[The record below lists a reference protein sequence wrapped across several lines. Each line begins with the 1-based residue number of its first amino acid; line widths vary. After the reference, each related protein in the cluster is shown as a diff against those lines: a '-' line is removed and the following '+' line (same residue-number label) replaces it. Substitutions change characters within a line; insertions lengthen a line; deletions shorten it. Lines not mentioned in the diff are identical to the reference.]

1 VLRLQSLSSPVEVP
15 RPARAWDAR
24 LRDGSGWFLVSALG
38 ALAVLGAAIA
48 IWASR
53 RGFDLIDGGYYY
65 LTYKFPA
72 DVADT
77 HTSFHL
83 IAGMI
88 FRGLGE
94 NIVAFRLTSWA
105 LALGSA
111 GILGVALVS
120 FLRRAHPGQTAQL
133 PTATVFFSAVISA
146 FAIYTPVPAALTY
159 NSLNSILLVLGS
171 ALLLDGAGRI
181 ISADPNDRRFAL
193 IELAAVGAVAA
204 VQLFI
209 KPTTAIL
216 FGGAVFGFLVFS
228 PAIAAR
234 LKQRVLLLAGGAVV
248 LGLAAFLLI
257 LGSWTAFTARFATFF
272 SISKNAAFIG
282 ELLTRL
288 AKDSADLA
296 GLVARDLR
304 WVGPLLLVLGVAA
317 RFVQPPIRRT
327 FTRWGFAA
335 VIALWIGQLLSAQ
348 IWHGAHLY
356 YAEAAVTRLWF
367 EAVLL
372 TGFATLLTAERP
384 QNWRLTIH
392 SVLLWAILVILPF
405 AGAFGTTNPLY
416 LNSSLQAPLWFAAAA
431 LPLLAGGRLGR
442 FSTGLLLVA
451 CSGIATTQLF
461 NGQIVQPYSMTSD
474 LRTQNTPTL
483 IGQSG
488 SVLLLDTPNAQFIQA
503 TQEILKKN
511 GFQPGGDIFAFF
523 NLPGLVYAVGGRSP
537 VIPWYFGR
545 IYDNNPVEEIYIRNA
560 GTLRRGRA
568 WVITQAD
575 APDFRQHY
583 LNADFNFPDGYVE
596 VGALINPATAMDIR
610 IWKPRAA
617 RP

>member
-1 VLRLQSLSSPVEVP
+1 MLRLQSLSSPVEVP

-24 LRDGSGWFLVSALG
+24 LRDGSGWFLVSVLG

-120 FLRRAHPGQTAQL
+120 YLRRAHPGQTAQL
-133 PTATVFFSAVISA
+133 PTAAVCFSAVISA

-181 ISADPNDRRFAL
+181 ISADPSDRRFAL

-248 LGLAAFLLI
+248 LGLAAFLLV

-296 GLVARDLR
+296 GLMARDLR

-327 FTRWGFAA
+327 FTRWCFAA

-356 YAEAAVTRLWF
+356 YAEAAVTRLWL
-367 EAVLL
+367 EAVLI
-372 TGFATLLTAERP
+372 TGLATFLTAEKP

-392 SVLLWAILVILPF
+392 SVLLWAILVMLPF

-431 LPLLAGGRLGR
+431 LPLLAGGRLGL
-442 FSTGLLLVA
+442 FSTGVLLVA
-451 CSGIATTQLF
+451 CSGIATAQLF
-461 NGQIVQPYSMTSD
+461 NGQIV
-474 LRTQNTPTL
+474 
-483 IGQSG
+483 
-488 SVLLLDTPNAQFIQA
+488 QA

-545 IYDNNPVEEIYIRNA
+545 IYVNNPVEEIYIRNA
-560 GTLRRGRA
+560 GAQRRAQA

-583 LNADFNFPDGYVE
+583 LNADFNFPDGYLE
-596 VGALINPATAMDIR
+596 VGTLKNPATAMDIR

-617 RP
+617 LP

>member
-1 VLRLQSLSSPVEVP
+1 MSV
-15 RPARAWDAR
+15 
-24 LRDGSGWFLVSALG
+24 LG
-38 ALAVLGAAIA
+38 AFAVLGAAIA
-48 IWASR
+48 IWASH

-65 LTYKFPA
+65 LTYKFPS

-83 IAGMI
+83 IAGAI

-111 GILGVALVS
+111 GILGIALMS
-120 FLRRAHPGQTAQL
+120 YLRRAHPGQTALL
-133 PTATVFFSAVISA
+133 PTAAVFFSAVISA
-146 FAIYTPVPAALTY
+146 FATYTPVPAALTY

-181 ISADPNDRRFAL
+181 ISAEPGDRRFAM
-193 IELAAVGAVAA
+193 IELAAACAVAA

-209 KPTTAIL
+209 KPPTAIL
-216 FGGAVFGFLVFS
+216 FGGAVFGFLILS
-228 PAIAAR
+228 PAIATR
-234 LKQRVLLLAGGAVV
+234 LKQRVLLLACGAVV
-248 LGLAAFLLI
+248 LGLAAFLLV

-272 SISKNAAFIG
+272 SISKNSAFTG

-288 AKDSADLA
+288 AKDSSDLA
-296 GLVARDLR
+296 VMLAHDLR
-304 WVGPLLLVLGVAA
+304 WVGPLFLVLGVAA
-317 RFVQPPIRRT
+317 RFVPPPIRRALHQ
-327 FTRWGFAA
+327 WGFAA
-335 VIALWIGQLLSAQ
+335 VIALWLALLLSAR
-348 IWHGAHLY
+348 IWHGAHLF
-356 YAEAAVTRLWF
+356 YAEAAITRVWF
-367 EAVLL
+367 EAVLI
-372 TGFATLLTAERP
+372 TGFATLLTTEKS
-384 QNWRLTIH
+384 QNWRLTVH

-405 AGAFGTTNPLY
+405 AGAFGSTNPLY

-431 LPLLAGGRLGR
+431 LPLLAGGRLGL

-451 CSGIATTQLF
+451 CSGIATAQLF
-461 NGQIVQPYSMTSD
+461 NGQIAHPYSMTSD
-474 LRTQNTPTL
+474 LRTQTTPTS

-488 SVLLLDTPNAQFIQA
+488 SVLLLDAPNAHFIQA

-537 VIPWYFGR
+537 IIPWYFGR
-545 IYDNNPVEEIYIRNA
+545 IYVNNPVEEIYIRNA
-560 GTLRRGRA
+560 GPQRRARA

-596 VGALINPATAMDIR
+596 VGALKNPATAMAIR
-610 IWKPRAA
+610 IWKPRAVQ
-617 RP
+617 P

>member
-1 VLRLQSLSSPVEVP
+1 MSV
-15 RPARAWDAR
+15 
-24 LRDGSGWFLVSALG
+24 LG
-38 ALAVLGAAIA
+38 AFAVLGAAIA
-48 IWASR
+48 IWASH

-65 LTYKFPA
+65 LTYKFPS

-83 IAGMI
+83 IAGAI

-111 GILGVALVS
+111 GILGIALMS
-120 FLRRAHPGQTAQL
+120 YLRRAHPGQTALL
-133 PTATVFFSAVISA
+133 PTAAVFFSAVISA
-146 FAIYTPVPAALTY
+146 FATYTPVPAALTY

-181 ISADPNDRRFAL
+181 ISAEPGDRRFAM
-193 IELAAVGAVAA
+193 IELAAACAVAA

-209 KPTTAIL
+209 KPPTAIL
-216 FGGAVFGFLVFS
+216 FGGAVFGFLILS
-228 PAIAAR
+228 PAIATR
-234 LKQRVLLLAGGAVV
+234 LKQRVLLLACGAVV
-248 LGLAAFLLI
+248 LGLAAFLLV

-272 SISKNAAFIG
+272 SISKNSAFTG

-288 AKDSADLA
+288 AKDSSDLA
-296 GLVARDLR
+296 VMLAHDLR
-304 WVGPLLLVLGVAA
+304 WVGPLFLVLGVAA
-317 RFVQPPIRRT
+317 RFVPPPIRRALHQ
-327 FTRWGFAA
+327 WGFAA
-335 VIALWIGQLLSAQ
+335 VIALWLALLLSAR
-348 IWHGAHLY
+348 IWHGAHLF
-356 YAEAAVTRLWF
+356 YAEAAITRLWF
-367 EAVLL
+367 EAVLI
-372 TGFATLLTAERP
+372 TGFATLLTTEKS
-384 QNWRLTIH
+384 QNWRLTVH

-405 AGAFGTTNPLY
+405 AGAFGSTNPLY

-431 LPLLAGGRLGR
+431 LPLLAGGRLGL

-451 CSGIATTQLF
+451 CSGIATAQLF
-461 NGQIVQPYSMTSD
+461 NGQIAHPYSMTSD
-474 LRTQNTPTL
+474 LRTQTTPTS

-488 SVLLLDTPNAQFIQA
+488 SVLLLDAPNAHFIQA

-537 VIPWYFGR
+537 IIPWYFGR
-545 IYDNNPVEEIYIRNA
+545 IYVNNPVEEIYIRNA
-560 GTLRRGRA
+560 GPQRRARA

-596 VGALINPATAMDIR
+596 VGALKNPATAMAIR
-610 IWKPRAA
+610 IWKPRAVQ
-617 RP
+617 P

>member
-1 VLRLQSLSSPVEVP
+1 MSV
-15 RPARAWDAR
+15 
-24 LRDGSGWFLVSALG
+24 LG
-38 ALAVLGAAIA
+38 AFAVLGAAIA
-48 IWASR
+48 IWASH

-65 LTYKFPA
+65 LTYKFPS

-83 IAGMI
+83 IAGAI

-111 GILGVALVS
+111 GILGIALMS
-120 FLRRAHPGQTAQL
+120 YLRRAHPGQTALL
-133 PTATVFFSAVISA
+133 PTAAVFFSAVISA
-146 FAIYTPVPAALTY
+146 FATYTPVPAALTY

-181 ISADPNDRRFAL
+181 ISAEPGDRRFAV
-193 IELAAVGAVAA
+193 IELAAACAVAA

-209 KPTTAIL
+209 KPPTAIL
-216 FGGAVFGFLVFS
+216 FGGAVFGFLILS
-228 PAIAAR
+228 PAIATR
-234 LKQRVLLLAGGAVV
+234 LKQRVLLLACGAVV
-248 LGLAAFLLI
+248 LGLAAFLLV

-272 SISKNAAFIG
+272 SISKNSAFTG

-288 AKDSADLA
+288 AKDSSDLA
-296 GLVARDLR
+296 VMLAHDLR
-304 WVGPLLLVLGVAA
+304 WVGPLFLVLGVAA
-317 RFVQPPIRRT
+317 RFVPPPIRRALHQ
-327 FTRWGFAA
+327 WGFAA
-335 VIALWIGQLLSAQ
+335 VIALWLALLLSAR
-348 IWHGAHLY
+348 IWHGAHLF
-356 YAEAAVTRLWF
+356 YAEAAITRLWF
-367 EAVLL
+367 EAVLI
-372 TGFATLLTAERP
+372 TGFATLLTTEKS
-384 QNWRLTIH
+384 QNWRLTVH

-405 AGAFGTTNPLY
+405 AGAFGSTNPLY

-431 LPLLAGGRLGR
+431 LPLLAGGRLGL

-451 CSGIATTQLF
+451 CSGIATAQLF
-461 NGQIVQPYSMTSD
+461 NGQIAHPYSMTSD
-474 LRTQNTPTL
+474 LRTQTTPTS

-488 SVLLLDTPNAQFIQA
+488 SVLLLDAPNAHFIQA

-537 VIPWYFGR
+537 IIPWYFGR
-545 IYDNNPVEEIYIRNA
+545 IYVNNPVEEIYIRNA
-560 GTLRRGRA
+560 GPQRRARA

-596 VGALINPATAMDIR
+596 VGALKNPATAMAIR
-610 IWKPRAA
+610 IWKPRAVQ
-617 RP
+617 P

>member
-1 VLRLQSLSSPVEVP
+1 
-15 RPARAWDAR
+15 
-24 LRDGSGWFLVSALG
+24 VSVLG
-38 ALAVLGAAIA
+38 AFAVLGAAIA
-48 IWASR
+48 IWASH

-65 LTYKFPA
+65 LTYKFPS
-72 DVADT
+72 DVADA

-111 GILGVALVS
+111 GILGIALVNY
-120 FLRRAHPGQTAQL
+120 LRRAHPGQTALL
-133 PTATVFFSAVISA
+133 PTAAVFFSAVISA
-146 FAIYTPVPAALTY
+146 FATYTPVPAALTY

-181 ISADPNDRRFAL
+181 ISAEPGDRRFAV
-193 IELAAVGAVAA
+193 IELAAACAVAA

-209 KPTTAIL
+209 KPPTAIL
-216 FGGAVFGFLVFS
+216 FGGAVFGFLILS
-228 PAIAAR
+228 PAIATR
-234 LKQRVLLLAGGAVV
+234 LKQRVLLLACGAVV
-248 LGLAAFLLI
+248 LGLAAFLLV

-272 SISKNAAFIG
+272 SISKNPAFTG

-288 AKDSADLA
+288 AKDSSDLA
-296 GLVARDLR
+296 VMLAHDLR

-317 RFVQPPIRRT
+317 RFVPPPIRRALT
-327 FTRWGFAA
+327 QWGFAA
-335 VIALWIGQLLSAQ
+335 VIALWLALLLSAK
-348 IWHGAHLY
+348 IWHGAHLF
-356 YAEAAVTRLWF
+356 YAEAAITRLWF
-367 EAVLL
+367 EAVLI
-372 TGFATLLTAERP
+372 TGFATLLTTEKSR
-384 QNWRLTIH
+384 NWRLTVH
-392 SVLLWAILVILPF
+392 SVLLWTILVILPF
-405 AGAFGTTNPLY
+405 AGAFGSTNPLY

-431 LPLLAGGRLGR
+431 LPLLAGGRLGLI
-442 FSTGLLLVA
+442 STGLLLVA
-451 CSGIATTQLF
+451 CSGIATAQLF
-461 NGQIVQPYSMTSD
+461 NGQIAHPYSMTSD
-474 LRTQNTPTL
+474 LRTQTTPTS

-488 SVLLLDTPNAQFIQA
+488 SVLLLDAPNAHFIQA

-537 VIPWYFGR
+537 IIPWYFGR
-545 IYDNNPVEEIYIRNA
+545 IYVNNPVEEIYIRNA
-560 GTLRRGRA
+560 GPQRRAHA

-596 VGALINPATAMDIR
+596 VGALKNPATAMAIR

-617 RP
+617 QP

>member
-1 VLRLQSLSSPVEVP
+1 
-15 RPARAWDAR
+15 
-24 LRDGSGWFLVSALG
+24 VS
-38 ALAVLGAAIA
+38 VLGAASVLGASIA

-111 GILGVALVS
+111 GILGVALINYI
-120 FLRRAHPGQTAQL
+120 RRAHPGHDVQL
-133 PTATVFFSAVISA
+133 PATAVFFSAVISA
-146 FAIYTPVPAALTY
+146 FATYTPVPAALTY
-159 NSLNSILLVLGS
+159 NSLNSILLVLGI

-181 ISADPNDRRFAL
+181 ISADPSDRRFSL

-216 FGGAVFGFLVFS
+216 FGGAVFGFVVLS

-234 LKQRVLLLAGGAVV
+234 LKQRVLLLACGAVV
-248 LGLAAFLLI
+248 LGLATFLLV
-257 LGSWTAFTARFATFF
+257 LGSWTAFTSRFATFF
-272 SISKNAAFIG
+272 SISKNAAFTG
-282 ELLTRL
+282 DLLTRL
-288 AKDSADLA
+288 AKDSSDLVD
-296 GLVARDLR
+296 LLARDLR
-304 WVGPLLLVLGVAA
+304 LVGPLLLVLGVAA
-317 RFVQPPIRRT
+317 RFVSPPIRRA
-327 FTRWGFAA
+327 FTQWSFAG
-335 VIALWIGQLLSAQ
+335 VIALWITLLISAQ

-356 YAEAAVTRLWF
+356 YAEAAITRLWF
-367 EAVLL
+367 EAVLI
-372 TGFATLLTAERP
+372 TGFATVLAMEKP

-392 SVLLWAILVILPF
+392 SVLLWTILVILPF
-405 AGAFGTTNPLY
+405 AGAFGSTNPLY
-416 LNSSLQAPLWFAAAA
+416 LNSSLQAPLWLAAAT
-431 LPLLAGGRLGR
+431 LPLLAGGRLGL

-461 NGQIVQPYSMTSD
+461 NGQIIHPYSMTND
-474 LRTQNTPTL
+474 LRNQNTPTI

-488 SVLLLDTPNAQFIQA
+488 SVLLLDKPTSQFIET

-511 GFQPGGDIFAFF
+511 DFQPGGDIFAFF

-537 VIPWYFGR
+537 VVPWYFGR
-545 IYDNNPVEEIYIRNA
+545 IYVNNPVEEIYIRNA
-560 GTLRRGRA
+560 GAQRRAHA

-575 APDFRQHY
+575 APNFRQHY
-583 LNADFNFPDGYVE
+583 LNANFNFPDDYLE
-596 VGALINPATAMDIR
+596 VGALKNPATGMDIR

-617 RP
+617 KP

>member
-1 VLRLQSLSSPVEVP
+1 MSV
-15 RPARAWDAR
+15 
-24 LRDGSGWFLVSALG
+24 LG
-38 ALAVLGAAIA
+38 AAAALGAAIA
-48 IWASR
+48 FWASF

-65 LTYKFPA
+65 LTYKFPS

-111 GILGVALVS
+111 GILGIALVNY
-120 FLRRAHPGQTAQL
+120 LRRAHPGQTALL
-133 PTATVFFSAVISA
+133 PTAAVFFSAVISA
-146 FAIYTPVPAALTY
+146 FATYTPVPAALTY

-181 ISADPNDRRFAL
+181 ISADPGDRRFAV
-193 IELAAVGAVAA
+193 IELAAACAVAA

-209 KPTTAIL
+209 KPPTAIL
-216 FGGAVFGFLVFS
+216 FGGAVFGFLILS
-228 PAIAAR
+228 PAIATR
-234 LKQRVLLLAGGAVV
+234 LKQRVLLLACGAVV
-248 LGLAAFLLI
+248 LGLAAFLLV

-272 SISKNAAFIG
+272 SISKNSAFTG

-288 AKDSADLA
+288 AKDSSDLA
-296 GLVARDLR
+296 VMLAHDLR

-317 RFVQPPIRRT
+317 RLVPPPIRRALNQ
-327 FTRWGFAA
+327 WGFAG
-335 VIALWIGQLLSAQ
+335 VIALWLALLLSAK
-348 IWHGAHLY
+348 IWHGAHLF
-356 YAEAAVTRLWF
+356 YAEAAITRLWF
-367 EAVLL
+367 EAVLI
-372 TGFATLLTAERP
+372 TGFATLLTTEKSR
-384 QNWRLTIH
+384 NWRLTVH
-392 SVLLWAILVILPF
+392 SVLLWVILVILPF
-405 AGAFGTTNPLY
+405 AGAFGSTNPLY

-431 LPLLAGGRLGR
+431 LPLLAGGRLGL

-451 CSGIATTQLF
+451 CSGIATAQLF
-461 NGQIVQPYSMTSD
+461 NGQIAHPYSMTSD
-474 LRTQNTPTL
+474 LRTQTTPTS

-488 SVLLLDTPNAQFIQA
+488 SVLLLDAPNAHFIQA

-537 VIPWYFGR
+537 IIPWYFGR
-545 IYDNNPVEEIYIRNA
+545 IYVNNPVEEIYIRNA
-560 GTLRRGRA
+560 GPQRRAHA

-596 VGALINPATAMDIR
+596 VGALKNPATAMAIR

-617 RP
+617 QP